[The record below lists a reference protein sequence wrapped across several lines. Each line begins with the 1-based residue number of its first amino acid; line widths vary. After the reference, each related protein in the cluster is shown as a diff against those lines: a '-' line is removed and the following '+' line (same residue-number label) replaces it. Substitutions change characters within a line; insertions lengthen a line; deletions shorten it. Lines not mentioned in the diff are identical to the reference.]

1 MKRLKAHLLT
11 LSQTASAFALV
22 LAPLP
27 ALAADNEQDKA
38 IAVAAAADVAAG
50 ADVAVDEAEA
60 ALADSITVYAR
71 RRGERVSDVPLAVS
85 VVGGDR
91 VLESAQINTT
101 NDIVQFVP
109 NAHAAQPHGP
119 SRARWFIR
127 GIGTNNTGNNTINP
141 VGIYYDDVYI
151 ANINNQGY
159 PLFDIDRVEVLNGPQ
174 GTLWGKNSNGGAI
187 NFVSKAPSFDLGG
200 YAQLSYGSDSE
211 KEVQGAVTGPLTSD
225 VAGRLSFYYRDFD
238 GWQKNLITGG
248 KHGGGEEVATRAQ
261 VLYQP
266 SDTLSVLFNVH
277 TRNNSNQ
284 NFGASFAASQVSPL
298 TSATATQRAFL
309 SVYPTGLPLNG
320 WGETTT
326 VNQEPEELDA
336 AGWNVKANWDLGWA
350 KLISITAYE
359 ENALTSR
366 EGSNPIPTTSPFY
379 NNGRPFSLSYTLS
392 KSRQTSQEFRLTSP
406 DTGRLTWLAGLYGF
420 TGRLST
426 RNVVANYVRG
436 ASTGTANAW
445 GTSPQFTDTNYNQA
459 TDNYA
464 IFGSLGYKFTDRFSV
479 SGGVR
484 WSHEKTSID
493 WIFGAANTAGAAA
506 SFIPDLPTSQFWLYR
521 GRDLTYTDS
530 DSQKTSAW
538 TYDITPEYK
547 ISEEIKAYFR
557 FAHGVLP
564 GGYTNTGYVPIPGTT
579 TRANQIFALN
589 PEKIDAYEA
598 GLKTIWFDGKLSAD
612 LAAFYYDYTNLVVN
626 VPTVL
631 DPANPSV
638 ATVLFRN
645 AGAAEIKGLELRFNA
660 TPIQGLSLFGSFGY
674 LDTEYTEDTG
684 NTATILGAQA
694 PRSPHYTANLSVDY
708 NQPLPNGASIDFGV
722 DGRYSSK
729 FFFYPTVASQIT
741 AFDPVL
747 AQKGYAV
754 FNGRIRYNFDEDR
767 RLAAQISVLN
777 ITDQKYKTHSL
788 PVSNGASNQ
797 MYGRPRS
804 VLVSLLAQF

>member
-1 MKRLKAHLLT
+1 MNRLKAHLLR

-27 ALAADNEQDKA
+27 ALAAEGQPEKA
-38 IAVAAAADVAAG
+38 IAVAAAADI
-50 ADVAVDEAEA
+50 ADVGELAEAE
-60 ALADSITVYAR
+60 SITVYAR
-71 RRGERVSDVPLAVS
+71 RRGEAASDVPLALS
-85 VVGGDR
+85 VVGGER

-151 ANINNQGY
+151 ANINSQGF
-159 PLFDIDRVEVLNGPQ
+159 PLFDIERVEILNGPQ

-187 NFVSKAPSFDLGG
+187 NFVSKGPSFDKGG

-211 KEVQGAVTGPLTSD
+211 KSVQGAITGQLLEN
-225 VAGRLSFYYRDFD
+225 VAGRVAFYYRDFD
-238 GWQKNLITGG
+238 GWQDNLITGG

-261 VLYQP
+261 LLYKP
-266 SDTLSVLFNVH
+266 SSDLEVLFNVH

-284 NFGASFAASQVSPL
+284 NFGASFAASTVSPL
-298 TSATATQRAFL
+298 TAATATQRAFL
-309 SVYPTGLPLNG
+309 SVYPTGLPLSG
-320 WGETTT
+320 WGETST
-326 VNQEPEELDA
+326 VYQEPEELDA
-336 AGWNVKANWDLGWA
+336 AGSNVKVNWNLGWA
-350 KLISITAYE
+350 TLTSISAYE
-359 ENALTSR
+359 ENTLTGR
-366 EGSNPIPTTSPFY
+366 DGANPIPTDSPFY
-379 NNGRPFSLSYTLS
+379 NNGRPFALSYTLS
-392 KSRQTSQEFRLTSP
+392 KSRQISQEFRLTSP
-406 DTGRLTWLAGLYGF
+406 DNGRLTWLAGLYGF
-420 TGRLST
+420 SGRLST
-426 RNVVANYVRG
+426 RNVQAYYVRG

-445 GTSPQFTDTNYNQA
+445 GTGPQFTDTNYNQA

-464 IFGSLGYKFTDRFSV
+464 AFGSLGYTFTDRFSV

-493 WIFGAANTAGAAA
+493 WIYGAANTAGTQA
-506 SFIPDLPTSQFWLYR
+506 SFIPDLPTNGFWLYQR
-521 GRDLTYTDS
+521 RDLTYTDS
-530 DSQKTSAW
+530 DSQTTNAW

-547 ISEEIKAYFR
+547 ITEGVKAYFR
-557 FAHGVLP
+557 YAHGVLP
-564 GGYTNTGYVPIPGTT
+564 GGYTNTGYVVIPGTT
-579 TRANQIFALN
+579 TRANQLFALN
-589 PEKIDAYEA
+589 PEKIDAYEL
-598 GLKTIWFDGKLSAD
+598 GLKTVWFDGKLSAD
-612 LAAFYYDYTNLVVN
+612 LAGFYYDYTNLVVN

-660 TPIQGLSLFGSFGY
+660 APITGLSLFGSLGY

-708 NQPLPNGASIDFGV
+708 NLPLPNGASVDFGV

-747 AQKGYAV
+747 AQKSFAV
-754 FNGRIRYNFDEDR
+754 FNGRVRYNFDEEKR
-767 RLAAQISVLN
+767 FAAQLSVLN
-777 ITDQKYKTHSL
+777 ITDQKYKNHSL

-804 VLVSLLAQF
+804 VLVSLLASF

>member
-1 MKRLKAHLLT
+1 MT
-11 LSQTASAFALV
+11 
-22 LAPLP
+22 
-27 ALAADNEQDKA
+27 
-38 IAVAAAADVAAG
+38 
-50 ADVAVDEAEA
+50 
-60 ALADSITVYAR
+60 
-71 RRGERVSDVPLAVS
+71 
-85 VVGGDR
+85 
-91 VLESAQINTT
+91 
-101 NDIVQFVP
+101 
-109 NAHAAQPHGP
+109 
-119 SRARWFIR
+119 IR
-127 GIGTNNTGNNTINP
+127 GP
-141 VGIYYDDVYI
+141 
-151 ANINNQGY
+151 
-159 PLFDIDRVEVLNGPQ
+159 PHR
-174 GTLWGKNSNGGAI
+174 
-187 NFVSKAPSFDLGG
+187 
-200 YAQLSYGSDSE
+200 
-211 KEVQGAVTGPLTSD
+211 QGAVTGQVLDD
-225 VAGRLSFYYRDFD
+225 VAGRVAFYYRDFD

-248 KHGGGEEVATRAQ
+248 KHGGGKEFATRAQ
-261 VLYQP
+261 LLYKP
-266 SDTLSVLFNVH
+266 TSNLDVLFNVH
-277 TRNNSNQ
+277 TRNNTNQ
-284 NFGASFAASQVSPL
+284 NFGASFAASTVSPL
-298 TSATATQRAFL
+298 TPGTATQRAFL
-309 SVYPTGLPLNG
+309 SVYPNGLPLTG

-326 VNQEPEELDA
+326 VNQDPEELDA
-336 AGWNVKANWDLGWA
+336 AGWNVKVNWDLGWA

-359 ENALTSR
+359 ENTLTGR
-366 EGSNPIPTTSPFY
+366 DGSNPIPTTSPFY

-406 DTGRLTWLAGLYGF
+406 DTGRFTWLAGLYGF

-436 ASTGTANAW
+436 ASTTTANAW
-445 GTSPQFTDTNYNQA
+445 GTSPQFTDTNYNQV

-464 IFGSLGYKFTDRFSV
+464 IFGSAGYKFTDRFSV

-493 WIFGAANTAGAAA
+493 WIFGAANTAGTAA
-506 SFIPDLPTSQFWLYR
+506 SFIPDLPTNQFWLYR

-530 DSQKTSAW
+530 DSQTTNAW

-547 ISEEIKAYFR
+547 ISEEVKAYFR
-557 FAHGVLP
+557 YAHGVLP

-598 GLKTIWFDGKLSAD
+598 GLKTIWFDGRLSAD

-645 AGAAEIKGLELRFNA
+645 AGAAEIKGVELRFNA
-660 TPIQGLSLFGSFGY
+660 APIQGLSLFGAFGY

-708 NQPLPNGASIDFGV
+708 NVPLPSGASVDLGL

-747 AQKGYAV
+747 AQKGFAV
-754 FNGRIRYNFDEDR
+754 FDARVRYNFDEDR
-767 RLAAQISVLN
+767 RFAAQVAVLN
-777 ITDQKYKTHSL
+777 LTDQKYKNHSL

-804 VLVSLLAQF
+804 VLVSLLAKF